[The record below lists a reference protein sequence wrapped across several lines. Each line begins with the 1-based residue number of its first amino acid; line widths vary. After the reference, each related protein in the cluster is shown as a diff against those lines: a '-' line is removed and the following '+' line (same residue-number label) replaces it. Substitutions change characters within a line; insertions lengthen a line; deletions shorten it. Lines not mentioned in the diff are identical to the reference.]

1 MALREEVTLA
11 RVHAARD
18 RLSPHLTVT
27 PVVSLQVR
35 EETVHLKCENLHPIG
50 SFKLRGAGNA
60 LLEAPPERIASG
72 VVTASAGN
80 MAQGVAWWARK
91 LGVPCTAVVPDTAPD
106 AKLIPFE
113 ALGGR
118 VLRVPYQ
125 EWWVTLERRGHP
137 DAQGYFVH
145 PVADPAV
152 VAGNGTLALELLE
165 QVPDLHTVLVPFG
178 GGGLSSGIGATFHAM
193 GRKVRVIGCEV
204 ETAAPLRASLAA
216 GRPMQVDRTPSWV
229 DGIGGS
235 GMLEEMWPLVRE
247 VVPEAAVSSLAEVA
261 HAVRVLAG
269 EARLVAE
276 GAGAASLAPV
286 LAGRVDPAGIVCV
299 VSGGNINP
307 EILASILTGG
317 TPM

>member
-1 MALREEVTLA
+1 MALREGVTLA
-11 RVHAARD
+11 RVHSARE

-27 PVVSLQVR
+27 PVVPLPVG
-35 EETVHLKCENLHPIG
+35 EGTVHLKCENLHPIG

-60 LLEAPPERIASG
+60 LLEAPPARIASG

-178 GGGLSSGIGATFHAM
+178 GGGLSCGIGATLHAM

-216 GRPMQVDRTPSWV
+216 GCPMVVDRIPSWV

-276 GAGAASLAPV
+276 GAGAASLSAV
-286 LAGRVDPAGIVCV
+286 LAGRVDPAGVVCV

>member
-1 MALREEVTLA
+1 MQLREEVTLA
-11 RVHAARD
+11 RVHAARE
-18 RLSPHLTVT
+18 RLSGHLMVT
-27 PVVSLQVR
+27 PVIPLPVR
-35 EETVHLKCENLHPIG
+35 DGTVYLKCENLHPIG

-60 LLEAPPERIASG
+60 LLEASPDEIASG

-91 LGVPCTAVVPDTAPD
+91 LGVSCTAVVPDTAPD
-106 AKLIPFE
+106 AKLVPYA

-118 VLRVPYQ
+118 VLRVPYAD
-125 EWWVTLERRGHP
+125 WWRTLEQRGHP
-137 DAQGYFVH
+137 DAPGYFVH

-152 VAGNGTLALELLE
+152 VSGNGTLALELLE
-165 QVPDLHTVLVPFG
+165 QVPELHTVLVPFG
-178 GGGLSSGIGATFHAM
+178 GGGLAGGIGATFRAL
-193 GRKVRVIGCEV
+193 GRSVRVIGCEV

-216 GRPMQVDRTPSWV
+216 GAPTAIDRTPSWV

-235 GMLEEMWPLVRE
+235 GMLQEMWPLVRE

-261 HAVRVLAG
+261 HAIRVLAG
-269 EARLVAE
+269 EAHLVAE

-286 LAGRVDPAGIVCV
+286 LAGRVDPAGVVCV

-307 EILASILTGG
+307 DVLATILAGG
-317 TPM
+317 VPS

>member
-1 MALREEVTLA
+1 MPLREGVTLA
-11 RVHAARD
+11 RVHAARE
-18 RLSPHLTVT
+18 RLSDHLRVT
-27 PVVSLQVR
+27 PVIPLPVR
-35 EETVHLKCENLHPIG
+35 DGTVHLKCENLQPIG

-60 LLEAPPERIASG
+60 LLEARPEHIAAG

-91 LGVPCTAVVPDTAPD
+91 LGVTCTAVVPDTAPD

-113 ALGGR
+113 GLGGR

-125 EWWVTLERRGHP
+125 EWWATLERRGHP

-178 GGGLSSGIGATFHAM
+178 GGGLAGGIGATLRAM

-204 ETAAPLRASLAA
+204 ETAAPLQASLAV
-216 GRPMQVDRTPSWV
+216 GRPMAVDRIPSWV

-261 HAVRVLAG
+261 QAIRVLAG

-286 LAGRVDPAGIVCV
+286 LAGRVDPVGVVCV

-307 EILASILTGG
+307 GVLGTILAGG
-317 TPM
+317 MPS